1 MRVLFLT
8 YFYPPDLCAGAFRS
22 EALLSAFGRCAKI
35 NSLEVD
41 VLTTQPHRYSTYS
54 SDSAGSESFG
64 FGVIKRFPNVHSSK
78 GRAGDVRNFL
88 KYASN
93 VRHAVKKKKWDLVF
107 ATSSRLMTAA
117 LGAQC
122 AKKLKAPLY
131 LDIRDVFSDGWRDFV
146 GAGPLS
152 FTAWPMRWY
161 EDSVFKAAKK
171 INVVSPGFCQ
181 LLEKR
186 GHAKPL
192 SVFTNGIDDTF
203 LQNNF
208 KKTQQSSAFRIIY
221 AGNIGQ
227 GQSLQAILPSVAKKL
242 GSAFEFIII
251 GDGAEKHGLSNQ
263 VQKEH
268 VDNISFLKPVKREQL
283 IEIYKQADALFL
295 HLNKSPIHEA
305 VLPSKIFEYAATQ
318 KPIIAGV
325 TGVAKNFLAR
335 NVKGVTIFDP
345 CETQQCV
352 EAVLACQRNQREFSR
367 EQFCEQFSREKIMD
381 EMVQDILN
389 IV

>member
-22 EALLSAFGRCAKI
+22 EALLSAFGRYAK
-35 NSLEVD
+35 NKSVEVD
-41 VLTTQPHRYSTYS
+41 ILTTQPHRYSTYHSESAFSES
-54 SDSAGSESFG
+54 SDFAT
-64 FGVIKRFPNVHSSK
+64 VKRFPNLQSNS
-78 GRAGDVRNFL
+78 GRFGDVRNFL

-93 VRHAVKKKKWDLVF
+93 VRHAVKKKNWDVVF

-122 AKKLKAPLY
+122 ARKLKAPLY
-131 LDIRDVFSDGWRDFV
+131 LDIRDVFSEGWRDFV
-146 GAGPLS
+146 RDGPLG
-152 FTAWPMRWY
+152 FTARPMQWY
-161 EDSVFKAAKK
+161 EDSVFKSAKK

-186 GHAKPL
+186 GHTKPV
-192 SVFTNGIDDTF
+192 SIFTNGIDDTF
-203 LQNNF
+203 LHNNF
-208 KKTQQSSAFRIIY
+208 KKTQQSTAFRIVY

-268 VDNISFLKPVKREQL
+268 VDNISFLKPVKREKL

-295 HLNKSPIHEA
+295 HLNESPIHES

-335 NVKGVTIFDP
+335 NVNGATIFNP
-345 CETQQCV
+345 CDTQQCV
-352 EAVLACQRNQREFSR
+352 EAVLACQRNQREFPR
-367 EQFCEQFSREKIMD
+367 EHFCERFSREKIMD